1 MFRTCAMAHVNFFPI
16 GNWMMLPG
24 PLWPITRRPIQLTGG
39 PKLKNPRPPQS
50 NSTTPRSPSTRCHLA
65 SAPQLP
71 QSSRSLTFPAA
82 VPLRHHIGARRI
94 ASTLLSPR
102 PAPSRPPLLLRPI
115 AIYSPNSQFRH
126 LVMFCLP
133 STAITL
139 AASHT
144 LASSACTPSRHV
156 LWILFDS
163 LMVVFKC

>member
-39 PKLKNPRPPQS
+39 PKLKKPRPPQS

-102 PAPSRPPLLLRPI
+102 PAPLQ
-115 AIYSPNSQFRH
+115 A
-126 LVMFCLP
+126 
-133 STAITL
+133 STAP
-139 AASHT
+139 APDSH
-144 LASSACTPSRHV
+144 LQPKFPISSSRHV
-156 LWILFDS
+156 LLAIYS
-163 LMVVFKC
+163 NYACCIPHPR